1 MNTPISEAYYCDCLD
16 FMRGLPDKAFDLAV
30 ADPP

>member
-1 MNTPISEAYYCDCLD
+1 MPISEVYNTDCIEY
-16 FMRGLPDKAFDLAV
+16 MRGLPDKFFDLAV